1 VIAGVIEKPI
11 RLASLDGKLTYF
23 PSVKSRDTT
32 IEAVRPTDN
41 PDLIWD
47 PASHD
52 VIAWGDVI
60 AYNVE
65 ASDLP
70 SVVDRTAAIRALKQ
84 FSTKSPQVM
93 RVAPDDRQHHRGQ
106 KIDINL
112 SDVGAR
118 AVIIF
123 NVSGDGT
130 IQVLYP
136 INSDPSPPNSTNLTL
151 TLRVREPF
159 GAEQIIAITSRE
171 RMVEL
176 EKTFLQL
183 DQRRA
188 PGQIIKILQRYA
200 LADARIGSIGFF
212 TTP

>member
-1 VIAGVIEKPI
+1 
-11 RLASLDGKLTYF
+11 
-23 PSVKSRDTT
+23 
-32 IEAVRPTDN
+32 
-41 PDLIWD
+41 
-47 PASHD
+47 
-52 VIAWGDVI
+52 
-60 AYNVE
+60 
-65 ASDLP
+65 
-70 SVVDRTAAIRALKQ
+70 
-84 FSTKSPQVM
+84 M
-93 RVAPDDRQHHRGQ
+93 RVSPDDRQHHRGQ
-106 KIDINL
+106 KIEINL